1 MPTRPL
7 LLFLPR
13 TEEAWERAAFY
24 FGIDFTFKVSGF
36 LKGTVC
42 TQGVCRTLAGSSS
55 FLLALPPTP
64 DLCPCKPLSCFLG
77 TSQGNPS
84 SQDHSIRN
92 PVARSRTAQSSYC
105 RDKHTLFDSDYTHI
119 QTAHK
124 PKRCSEGK
132 GMCGEAKPHDSRLI
146 RPAWQEER
154 TNSCQPSSDLISH
167 TLTQAHP
174 SSHPHP
180 HIHTQNK

>member
-7 LLFLPR
+7 LLFLLR
-13 TEEAWERAAFY
+13 IEEARERAAFC
-24 FGIDFTFKVSGF
+24 FGMDFTFKVSGF

-42 TQGVCRTLAGSSS
+42 TQGVCRTLAGNSS

-77 TSQGNPS
+77 TIQGNPS
-84 SQDHSIRN
+84 SQDHTIKN

-105 RDKHTLFDSDYTHI
+105 RDKHTLFDSDYTHR

-124 PKRCSEGK
+124 PKRCLAGK
-132 GMCGEAKPHDSRLI
+132 GMCSEAEPHDSRLI
-146 RPAWQEER
+146 GPAWWEER
-154 TNSCQPSSDLISH
+154 TNPCRLSSGLVSH
-167 TLTQAHP
+167 TLAQAHP
-174 SSHPHP
+174 SSHPHL
-180 HIHTQNK
+180 HMHTRNK